1 MAEGRFQ
8 YINTKIACL
17 VTLKFLKS
25 ILISPEVAL
34 TEILVR
40 GISFDSEGNLFGNF
54 NYPTTLKEM
63 VVYL

>member
-1 MAEGRFQ
+1 M
-8 YINTKIACL
+8 ACL
-17 VTLKFLKS
+17 VTLKSLKS

-40 GISFDSEGNLFGNF
+40 GISSDSEENLFGSYNH
-54 NYPTTLKEM
+54 PTAIKKM